1 MQSSISK
8 LRKFFRL
15 EAQRGYDNR
24 AVLGGLET
32 MLTSWEAEARADR
45 LNDSLV
51 KSIATGLRQ
60 YADLT
65 REKRAE
71 TLKELW
77 GKVQKETGV
86 TLNGDVAQEKLT
98 KSKPTRNLEPSPT
111 PKHRR
116 PRNSASPVGLGS
128 PVTVLSSVGQ
138 KNAAL
143 LEALGIHT
151 LNDMLYHFP
160 RRYEDYSRLTPIR
173 QLRYGEEVTVTG
185 TIKSVNVRP
194 ARKGKAAFTEL
205 LVDDGTSALR
215 ATWFNQPWIARNF
228 EKGEEVALSGKV
240 DQFQGRFTLNNPEWE
255 KLEGDALHTNRII
268 PIYPLTGKVRQRWL
282 RQVMSR
288 LVAAWAPQ
296 VPEILP
302 ESLVKS
308 AGLISIDA
316 AFHQVHF
323 PDSMEQLRASQ
334 IRLAFNELFI
344 LQLAVLM
351 QKRIWQGTEAR
362 RFAPHTEWLQHQIS
376 TLPYD
381 LTNAQMNTLNDLT
394 RDLASG
400 RPMNRLL
407 QGDVGSGKTVV
418 AALGMAIIAN
428 QGAQAALMAPT
439 SILAEQHYANLQDL
453 LVGQGK
459 LLGSGELR
467 LMIGATPEV
476 EKREIRD
483 RLKSGEI
490 KIVIGTHALIED
502 PVAFSELEMVV
513 IDEQHRFGVG
523 QRAALRS
530 KGTNPHLLVM
540 TATPIPRSLALTV
553 YGDLDLSIINEMPP
567 GRQPVETQIL
577 LPHERQRA
585 YELVRTEVS
594 AGHQAFIIYPLIEES
609 EENEVKAAVAEHKR
623 LQNDVFPDLKL
634 ALLHGRMSVEAK
646 DESMARFR
654 DGDAHILVSTTVIEV
669 GVDVPNA
676 TMMLI
681 EGANRFGLAQ
691 LHQLRGRVGRG
702 AAKSMCILVPES
714 NDAAENERLKAMSE
728 TNDGFIL
735 AEMDLK
741 QRGPGQFLGTRQA
754 GFADFRL
761 ASLADSRLIDKAR
774 RHAEELLAYDPEL
787 AQSEHKA
794 LADAVRQYFS
804 DGKGDIS

>member
-282 RQVMSR
+282 RQLMSR
-288 LVAAWAPQ
+288 LVVAWAPQ